1 MKRERLDLGGWMAV
15 ETSVDHN
22 GRFFI
27 GYAKNTSFYF
37 RCTKELRNFLKPP
50 AGTAT
55 RQLLDDW
62 LLGLADNDASRHAP
76 APDKTAE
83 LQATGFG
90 PECHLDETDPNYQTR
105 TVI

>member
-37 RCTKELRNFLKPP
+37 RCTKELRSFLKLP
-50 AGTAT
+50 AGSAT

-90 PECHLDETDPNYQTR
+90 PECHLNETDPNYQTR

>member
-37 RCTKELRNFLKPP
+37 RCTKELRNFLKLP
-50 AGTAT
+50 AGSAT

-62 LLGLADNDASRHAP
+62 LHGLDQHDASRHAP
-76 APDKTAE
+76 DADKTAE

>member
-22 GRFFI
+22 GRYFI
-27 GYAKNTSFYF
+27 GYAKSTSFYF
-37 RCTKELRNFLKPP
+37 RCTKGLRSFLKLP

-62 LLGLADNDASRHAP
+62 LDGLAEQDAKRRGDDVDRS
-76 APDKTAE
+76 AE

-90 PECHLDETDPNYQTR
+90 PECHLNESDPNYQTR